1 MDEVAQVRAFNR
13 FYTRVI
19 GVLGEGL
26 LHTPYSLTEA
36 RVIFEIAQSDP
47 AEVVDLRRA
56 LDLDAGYL
64 SRLLGQLEA
73 AGLLARTRS
82 AADGR
87 RQVVTLTDAGREAAR
102 DLDKRSA
109 DDVGALLD
117 RLEPA
122 QRRRLLGAMGAIEE
136 ILEDRAS
143 DGIVLL
149 RPPLPGDLG
158 WLVQRHGALY
168 ARAHGWDATFE
179 SMVARIV
186 ADFAAGHD
194 PAREAAWIADID
206 GEPVGSVLCVR
217 HDDDTAKLRV
227 LLVEPAARGRGLG
240 TRLVDECLRFA
251 RRAGYRR
258 MVLSTYDAMV
268 EARRIYART
277 GFAITSAEPVVAF
290 GRELVDEVWTRDL

>member
-1 MDEVAQVRAFNR
+1 MDEVATVRAFNR

-36 RVIFEIAQSDP
+36 RLIFEIAQSDP

-56 LDLDAGYL
+56 LDLDGGYL
-64 SRLLGQLEA
+64 SRLLGQLES
-73 AGLLARTRS
+73 AGLLDRTRS

-87 RQVVTLTDAGREAAR
+87 RQVVALTAAGHEVAR

-109 DDVGALLD
+109 DEVGALLD

-122 QRRRLLGAMGAIEE
+122 RRRRLLGAMGAVEE
-136 ILEDRAS
+136 TLS
-143 DGIVLL
+143 DGAETGIVLL

-158 WLVQRHGALY
+158 WIVQRHGALY
-168 ARAHGWDATFE
+168 ARVHGWDARFE

-217 HDDDTAKLRV
+217 HDDDTAQLRV
-227 LLVEPAARGRGLG
+227 LLVEPTARGRGLG
-240 TRLVDECLRFA
+240 TRLVEECLRFA

-258 MVLSTYDAMV
+258 MTLATYDAMV

-277 GFAITSAEPVVAF
+277 GFAVISAEPVVAF
-290 GRELVDEVWTRDL
+290 GRDLVEEVWAREL